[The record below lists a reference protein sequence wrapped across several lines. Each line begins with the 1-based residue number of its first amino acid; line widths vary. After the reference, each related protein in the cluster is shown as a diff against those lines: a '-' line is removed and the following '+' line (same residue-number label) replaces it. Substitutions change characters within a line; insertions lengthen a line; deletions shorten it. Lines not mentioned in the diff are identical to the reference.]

1 MKKKSTEGNGMSFL
15 NINSFRR
22 MKLILFLVFV
32 TFFQLSAVNSYAQET
47 SINLKLSN
55 VSLKE
60 AIQAIEKQTEFVFFY
75 STEEIDLTKRVDVNI
90 RKGDIESILKDVFSD
105 YSYRIEN
112 RKILLTPNP
121 RQRVHKITGT

>member
-1 MKKKSTEGNGMSFL
+1 MSFL

-90 RKGDIESILKDVFSD
+90 QIGRASCRE
-105 YSYRIEN
+105 
-112 RKILLTPNP
+112 
-121 RQRVHKITGT
+121 RV

>member
-75 STEEIDLTKRVDVNI
+75 STEEVDLTKKVDINI
-90 RKGDIESILKDVFSD
+90 RKGE
-105 YSYRIEN
+105 Y
-112 RKILLTPNP
+112 
-121 RQRVHKITGT
+121 

>member
-1 MKKKSTEGNGMSFL
+1 M
-15 NINSFRR
+15 
-22 MKLILFLVFV
+22 
-32 TFFQLSAVNSYAQET
+32 NSYAQET

-121 RQRVHKITGT
+121 GRGSIR

>member
-90 RKGDIESILKDVFSD
+90 RKGDIESILRCIQRLFLP
-105 YSYRIEN
+105 N
-112 RKILLTPNP
+112 RK
-121 RQRVHKITGT
+121 